1 MTRGGPTGVGSDP
14 GSPTSIS
21 IIYRSRDS
29 FAFGNHRL
37 TLAPDPAGSGTGSA
51 SKMSSDPSD
60 PLGSAK
66 DEGTRRTGSA
76 SKSHRIRR
84 IRLGLQRV
92 GRPSAVAPHLK
103 GHRIRRIRLGLRRVG
118 RPSAVAPH
126 RNCHPFHGLRL
137 GWRTINMP
145 GVRCA
150 TPSRKVLSG
159 PDGYP
164 AFAHTGVHK
173 RSARQ
178 GAFGRGRQR
187 PVSQTSDCTFEPAT
201 PWGCSSADLRALVG
215 CRVGQNLLDDW
226 AQNMFAVSRLSSG
239 DSDSADLQAF
249 VGCRIGQNFLDAWTK
264 NMLVVSRLLDSAD
277 LGALVGSDS
286 LFLRAG
292 QRVCLRFSSSWLK
305 EARAC
310 APRVCQPWSKP

>member
-1 MTRGGPTGVGSDP
+1 MFVASRLSSGDSD
-14 GSPTSIS
+14 SA
-21 IIYRSRDS
+21 DLQ
-29 FAFGNHRL
+29 AF
-37 TLAPDPAGSGTGSA
+37 
-51 SKMSSDPSD
+51 
-60 PLGSAK
+60 
-66 DEGTRRTGSA
+66 
-76 SKSHRIRR
+76 
-84 IRLGLQRV
+84 V
-92 GRPSAVAPHLK
+92 
-103 GHRIRRIRLGLRRVG
+103 
-118 RPSAVAPH
+118 
-126 RNCHPFHGLRL
+126 
-137 GWRTINMP
+137 
-145 GVRCA
+145 
-150 TPSRKVLSG
+150 
-159 PDGYP
+159 GYP

-178 GAFGRGRQR
+178 GAFGRGHQRQR
-187 PVSQTSDCTFEPAT
+187 PGAFAHT
-201 PWGCSSADLRALVG
+201 GCSSADLRALVG

-286 LFLRAG
+286 LFLKAG